1 MAEPQSVILYLAA
14 TSEGGRQATIEVDET
29 LEQAQGKLL
38 PGVWVD
44 FTRGS
49 ERILVNPALVTH
61 ARARRQ

>member
-1 MAEPQSVILYLAA
+1 MADVKSVILYLAA

-29 LEQAQGKLL
+29 IDQAQAKLL
-38 PGVWVD
+38 PGTWID